1 MRKYIGITVGPI
13 FDTISDAT
21 TPSALWFASRMF
33 SDITRRICK
42 AILYGYKDVNVK
54 LYSPYYSDEITMDDG
69 VGKFHDRVI
78 FSIESD
84 NVGDLDGI
92 ISNVKRETINGFSK
106 EVLNGEKS
114 EQFIMDYLQIHY
126 VVLDE
131 SELNDKNCVLV
142 ISPYLDALELM
153 KSFPSNDEN
162 NPIGKLF
169 AGEHEAKNTYVKNSP
184 LFCDKYEQLC
194 KNGNIRSIEDIAG
207 KNNGTKHKCNNY
219 YVVVSADGD
228 GMGAFL
234 ETISNDEVTIF
245 SKKCLEYDECA
256 TAMIGELGGMTIYA
270 GGDDLLFLAP
280 IVNGGKDVFTLC
292 KEISEKFSEKIAE
305 CEEFK
310 GKQILTVSFGI
321 SIQYYKYPLYEAL
334 KKSRELLYTA
344 KSVNAKNNMA
354 INLQKHSGQSIEVV
368 INNDDCSVIDH
379 IIKCSNDRSEGNES
393 AEMLHSI
400 LYTLNNFKALFNT
413 LDNSFIA
420 KNINEDQY
428 KLAWNNFFDNVNQK
442 EWKPY
447 IDTLCEIYIQE
458 ILSKKEKY
466 NDPLQSFCYLL
477 KLKHFIE
484 EKEGN

>member
-42 AILYGYKDVNVK
+42 AILDGYKDVNVK

-78 FSIESD
+78 FSIESN

-169 AGEHEAKNTYVKNSP
+169 AGEHEAKNTYVK
-184 LFCDKYEQLC
+184 
-194 KNGNIRSIEDIAG
+194 
-207 KNNGTKHKCNNY
+207 
-219 YVVVSADGD
+219 SAD
-228 GMGAFL
+228 L
-234 ETISNDEVTIF
+234 
-245 SKKCLEYDECA
+245 
-256 TAMIGELGGMTIYA
+256 
-270 GGDDLLFLAP
+270 
-280 IVNGGKDVFTLC
+280 
-292 KEISEKFSEKIAE
+292 
-305 CEEFK
+305 
-310 GKQILTVSFGI
+310 
-321 SIQYYKYPLYEAL
+321 
-334 KKSRELLYTA
+334 
-344 KSVNAKNNMA
+344 
-354 INLQKHSGQSIEVV
+354 SG
-368 INNDDCSVIDH
+368 
-379 IIKCSNDRSEGNES
+379 
-393 AEMLHSI
+393 
-400 LYTLNNFKALFNT
+400 
-413 LDNSFIA
+413 
-420 KNINEDQY
+420 
-428 KLAWNNFFDNVNQK
+428 FF
-442 EWKPY
+442 
-447 IDTLCEIYIQE
+447 E
-458 ILSKKEKY
+458 ILR
-466 NDPLQSFCYLL
+466 F
-477 KLKHFIE
+477 
-484 EKEGN
+484 